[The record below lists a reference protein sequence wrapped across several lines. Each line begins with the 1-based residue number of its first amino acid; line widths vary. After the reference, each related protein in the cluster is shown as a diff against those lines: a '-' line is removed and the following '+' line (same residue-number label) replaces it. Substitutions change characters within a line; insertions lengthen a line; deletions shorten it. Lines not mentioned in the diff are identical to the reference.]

1 MSTEKTHRVV
11 VYQECP
17 IYRTRDMVGKGYP
30 MSEEKAKAVAADNN
44 STEQNPNRAYVVE
57 LVEG

>member
-1 MSTEKTHRVV
+1 MNTDKTHRVV

-30 MSEEKAKAVAADNN
+30 MSEEQANAIAADNN
-44 STEQNPNRAYVVE
+44 KTEENPHRAYVVE
-57 LVEG
+57 AVE